1 MTSLTFLGE
10 FPQVA
15 LALAFSFACALIMAF
30 ACLRIVVRLVTRE
43 QYNVTDAPRRV
54 SAIVWNAGDAA
65 RASAIDGGSGG
76 EAGGPFHAG
85 PYLLPAAAP
94 HNRFARNP
102 KLDGA
107 RTGRVIQ
114 LPSRVAGGVAE
125 GGCGNDGGGAA

>member
-15 LALAFSFACALIMAF
+15 LALVFSFACALIMAF

-54 SAIVWNAGDAA
+54 SAIVWNAGGVP
-65 RASAIDGGSGG
+65 RASTINGGSGSATG
-76 EAGGPFHAG
+76 G

-94 HNRFARNP
+94 PNRFARIP
-102 KLDGA
+102 KSDGTPA
-107 RTGRVIQ
+107 SRVIQ

-125 GGCGNDGGGAA
+125 GECGNDGGGAA

>member
-54 SAIVWNAGDAA
+54 SAIVWNADGAP
-65 RASAIDGGSGG
+65 RAGAIDDRSGRATG
-76 EAGGPFHAG
+76 G

-94 HNRFARNP
+94 RNRFARVP
-102 KLDGA
+102 KSDGA
-107 RTGRVIQ
+107 PTGRVIQ
-114 LPSRVAGGVAE
+114 LPSRASAGAAE
-125 GGCGNDGGGAA
+125 GGHGNDDGSA

>member
-54 SAIVWNAGDAA
+54 SAIVWNADAAA
-65 RASAIDGGSGG
+65 RAGAIDGGSGRATG
-76 EAGGPFHAG
+76 G

-94 HNRFARNP
+94 HNRFARVP
-102 KLDGA
+102 KSDGA
-107 RTGRVIQ
+107 PTGRVIQ
-114 LPSRVAGGVAE
+114 LPSGASGGIAQGRRGDDN
-125 GGCGNDGGGAA
+125 GGTA

>member
-15 LALAFSFACALIMAF
+15 LALAFSFACALLVAF

-54 SAIVWNAGDAA
+54 SAIVWHAAGSDCT
-65 RASAIDGGSGG
+65 SAIDGGSG
-76 EAGGPFHAG
+76 HATGG

-94 HNRFARNP
+94 RNRFARVP
-102 KLDGA
+102 KPDGA
-107 RTGRVIQ
+107 RAGRVIQ
-114 LPSRVAGGVAE
+114 LPSRAPGGTAE
-125 GGCGNDGGGAA
+125 DGCGNDNGGTA